1 MIRRKMPGEYFSWL
15 PIFFFLI
22 FFSTPIVKLRFN
34 FHSPSARW
42 FSFKYGSYLLDFWS
56 AFPIMELYTVISSH
70 RKCMI
75 IIIMSILYTYSIVIF
90 KFVRYCC
97 NSRLKFEFKLRLDNF
112 CLLQPLGFIS
122 NKFLRTH
129 CIICW
134 RGIYIFLIV
143 ITNWNTFYQHFV
155 L

>member
-1 MIRRKMPGEYFSWL
+1 MRSLQSKWYEEKCQESTFHGCQS
-15 PIFFFLI
+15 FFFFI

-75 IIIMSILYTYSIVIF
+75 IIIMSILYSYTYSIVIF
-90 KFVRYCC
+90 KFVRYYC
-97 NSRLKFEFKLRLDNF
+97 NSRLKFEFKLSWQ
-112 CLLQPLGFIS
+112 LLSLA
-122 NKFLRTH
+122 TT
-129 CIICW
+129 W
-134 RGIYIFLIV
+134 
-143 ITNWNTFYQHFV
+143 FYFQ
-155 L
+155 